1 VNTRKGFLKCSRC
14 GTEKHEVGK
23 RSPIFGA
30 SLIKEYRK
38 HGTREWG
45 AFIACFDPR
54 QVDIFDDGT
63 RDDPRNF
70 PPQFAPKPVE
80 KISRSTETYPLA
92 GNPVS
97 LDGIIELEIDEDA
110 YWFGINREFLV
121 RGFNALGQP
130 IGVYFWDICT
140 KGEMLVKVET
150 GKRLIGLLKGAAIR
164 LSAKDGAQWWY
175 LCDGEKWLEIPW
187 WMRIKP
193 TEDAFFDSFS
203 EGPIDINQD
212 RGQIDLDG
220 RKLTENISHET
231 EKVSEKLPNNNSTDA
246 GNASKSAEAGETWEH
261 LNVGGCFGGSLF

>member
-1 VNTRKGFLKCSRC
+1 MAPRLVHSFINTRKGFLKCSRC

-54 QVDIFDDGT
+54 QVDIFDDGM

-70 PPQFAPKPVE
+70 PPQFAPKPAE
-80 KISRSTETYPLA
+80 RISRSTETYPLA

-97 LDGIIELEIDEDA
+97 LDGIVELEINEDA
-110 YWFGINREFLV
+110 YWLGINREFLV

-130 IGVYFWDICT
+130 IGIYFWDICT

-164 LSAKDGAQWWY
+164 LSAKDGAQWWF
-175 LCDGEKWLEIPW
+175 LCDGEKWIEIPW
-187 WMRIKP
+187 WMRVKP
-193 TEDAFFDSFS
+193 TEDAFYDCF
-203 EGPIDINQD
+203 
-212 RGQIDLDG
+212 
-220 RKLTENISHET
+220 TET
-231 EKVSEKLPNNNSTDA
+231 EEIQKIPEKLPIDDPIESRDVSESPK
-246 GNASKSAEAGETWEH
+246 ASETWEH
-261 LNVGGCFGGSLF
+261 LNVGGCFGGGLF